1 MRYFLFILLS
11 FNLSFAQ
18 SLFWKDI
25 GEVRDNYI
33 ILDENEIK
41 DVNETQI
48 NKIIEQKNI
57 YFNKIIETLKQNP
70 YDLSL
75 DNNFINKD
83 IESEKNKLIQRIK
96 VNKQYKYNIAITR
109 DEIKFLDF
117 ELKEKIYTYF
127 LTLANSW
134 TYFSKEDLDQLNQE
148 YMDYLTSINYDKFYQ
163 EYKSVLVNTGEI
175 EKELKNNFIEF
186 KKDYF
191 IFSEILNYI
200 ILNETLFKY
209 KSLTNFLKLGV
220 IIDLINS
227 DSYSNEINIYLRFIY
242 TDVGRLSLFTT
253 VIFLFFLLNIL
264 INKRI
269 YKYLKQIVI
278 DKKEENEDL
287 ILDNLNKIRRPIFLI
302 INAIGL
308 KLAIEV
314 LVYPNSINDYLN
326 NIFFLFY
333 ILAVIY
339 IFFIIIDNMLFLYL
353 SKKNENESIRKE
365 LLSFMTTISKT
376 IIFLIGF
383 LLFLIKCG
391 VDISGILASL
401 GIGGL
406 AVAFAAQSTLA
417 NFFGLLKIIVDNS
430 FSQGDWIVSGD
441 IEGTVVEIGFI
452 STKVRTFDNALI
464 TVPNSTLANSDIKNW
479 NKRKI
484 GRRIKMHIGVT
495 YDSNKKDL
503 HKSISEIRKM
513 LIEHKDI
520 VTSQEVKYS
529 QVHRHYKQEGKLV
542 SLDDKYGVKTNLL
555 VYLDNLSPYSI
566 DILVYAFTTTIAWDN
581 WLSIKEDI
589 IFKIWEILE
598 RNNLEFAF
606 PTQTLHIDNKEEK

>member
-109 DEIKFLDF
+109 DEIKLLDF